1 MNDKEANKLNLN
13 LVINKIRNK
22 KVLRNLY
29 TNSKKLKE
37 ISI

>member
-29 TNSKKLKE
+29 T
-37 ISI
+37 